1 MLNLQILKG
10 VARGSGV
17 ENVEC
22 LKGEQDIVRSVQEVK
37 GHKPCFQSDERDY
50 CVEYDCEW
58 RTECMKLVAA
68 WMR

>member
-1 MLNLQILKG
+1 MNIQILKG
-10 VARGSGV
+10 VARGAGV
-17 ENVEC
+17 DNVEL
-22 LKGEQDIVRSVQEVK
+22 LKKEQDIVRSVQEIK
-37 GHKPCFQSDERDY
+37 GHQPCFQSDERHY